1 MLKCCNNVGEKQ
13 YSQSRTCFFSLCWLF
28 NYIGVGRAC
37 IYGALAECEPVQ
49 LRRLQANTQ
58 SHKAVPLGPR
68 HPSTRLLM
76 TAVRLPWREG
86 PAASHWHMPG
96 KSSWRRMVC
105 HWDPLSEETGGGWGK
120 NVGEKTPRLTPA
132 VPFENL
138 SAMFPS
144 NQPAGLRSALSRPL
158 GPSCP
163 SRLWERCPPP
173 GDAHHGMRGC
183 WGAERQGESMKG
195 QRWVRLTSRPQRSNM
210 SHLSWPV
217 VQVF

>member
-49 LRRLQANTQ
+49 LKRLQANTQ

-96 KSSWRRMVC
+96 KSSWGWC
-105 HWDPLSEETGGGWGK
+105 ATETRFQRKLVRGAQK
-120 NVGEKTPRLTPA
+120 IT
-132 VPFENL
+132 
-138 SAMFPS
+138 
-144 NQPAGLRSALSRPL
+144 
-158 GPSCP
+158 CP
-163 SRLWERCPPP
+163 SFIPQPTILAYDACGLTLSLWSILLVILKRQTRQLPPP
-173 GDAHHGMRGC
+173 R
-183 WGAERQGESMKG
+183 K
-195 QRWVRLTSRPQRSNM
+195 
-210 SHLSWPV
+210 
-217 VQVF
+217 

>member
-28 NYIGVGRAC
+28 NYIEVGRAC

-49 LRRLQANTQ
+49 LKRLQANTQ

-96 KSSWRRMVC
+96 KSSWGWCATETRFQRKLVRGGARM
-105 HWDPLSEETGGGWGK
+105 WEK
-120 NVGEKTPRLTPA
+120 KTPRLTPA

-138 SAMFPS
+138 SATFPS

-163 SRLWERCPPP
+163 SRLWEWCPPP
-173 GDAHHGMRGC
+173 GDARHGMRGC
-183 WGAERQGESMKG
+183 WGAEMQGESMEG

-210 SHLSWPV
+210 SHLSWPLG
-217 VQVF
+217 QVF

>member
-1 MLKCCNNVGEKQ
+1 MENNIVRAEHV
-13 YSQSRTCFFSLCWLF
+13 FSLCWLF

-105 HWDPLSEETGGGWGK
+105 HLDPLSEETGRGWGED
-120 NVGEKTPRLTPA
+120 VGEKKPQADSSSPLWKPLSHVSFKPTCWLEVCSLMAAWTRLP
-132 VPFENL
+132 E
-138 SAMFPS
+138 
-144 NQPAGLRSALSRPL
+144 
-158 GPSCP
+158 
-163 SRLWERCPPP
+163 
-173 GDAHHGMRGC
+173 
-183 WGAERQGESMKG
+183 
-195 QRWVRLTSRPQRSNM
+195 
-210 SHLSWPV
+210 
-217 VQVF
+217 